1 MNRGITTGTI
11 RGGLTVTHRFAV
23 GQLVECVGSPGVGRV
38 GEISDGHA
46 RVDFFE
52 SVAVPVALSEH
63 VPLTKCRPA
72 VLGEATRVFRR
83 NPDTGD
89 WLAGRVQASAGG
101 KYYVQFPNYEFGF
114 PIPEKELRVRWD
126 RPVADPVTVLTA
138 GGHESAYFHDARI
151 PFLQDLVA
159 QRAASANTPA
169 LLSSAVELFP
179 HQIRAAL
186 TVLAD
191 PVQRYLLAD
200 EVGLGKT
207 VEAGFVIRQTLIDKP
222 DARICIVAPDVLRR
236 QWIRELSLKFFIE
249 DFPRAKISC
258 VAHENPERWAKN
270 HGSDLVVVDEAHR
283 LVHASGPDE
292 SPYRELA
299 GLAHSSTRLLLLSAT
314 PVMSHYLTQLGMLHL
329 LAPDLYRWTDRDAFE
344 DKYRLRSKL
353 ADCVFALDSEY
364 TYLLPSA
371 ITRIREL
378 LPPEDKRF
386 AELSRLVLD
395 LLADDD
401 ELLSSADALEL
412 KARTEALRAHIS
424 EAYRLHRRVIR
435 HRRHTVLHDDPDA
448 EFLPYAVRGRQDP
461 EAIVIGSEAH
471 DLTQLILSDWRSQV
485 WDHLLDNGLEE
496 YKPAYSM
503 ILGIL
508 VSRGTVLPHDLQDAL
523 EWRVTKDENAAT
535 RASLSERERVL
546 LTEPDLFD
554 FERTILDELRS
565 RSAGPTTDSV
575 EHLDDLINAMLPT
588 LRGSHRVVLF
598 CGPGSLAG
606 SLADRLAQRFK
617 KLAVYEHSRRL
628 DMDASD
634 EAVSAWS
641 AIDQTGSRVLVVDDS
656 AEDGLNL
663 QTADAIVHV
672 RLPWSPNQLEQRL
685 GRVDRYQAVHRGP
698 MTPALQYRVAD
709 HDPGAS
715 FLEAWAQLLTR
726 GFRVFS
732 DSVSTLQDAI
742 SEGLNEVWTA
752 ALEYGPEGLQAKAEQ
767 VHKELQTAQQEI
779 DKMDMLEAI
788 HETSTEGRDIAE
800 SVLAIEEHWRGM
812 REAML
817 RYVADEGGIKLRH
830 VDRTVDGCANVVFDP
845 WQSRPLID
853 PRQWQ
858 AARAQLPGAAV
869 QGAFNRSAAL
879 RAPGTRLFRTGNQLV
894 DVLAQAIYLD
904 DRGQAS
910 AFRRIDDRYHG
921 DPTAYFGFD
930 YLVEADLTSAL
941 DLVRGHADALT
952 ALRRQADR
960 LLPPFTLKVWIQ
972 AGASSPISD
981 ERALGWLNRAYDNSR
996 DHNYNMSTTSELLE
1010 IFGGWD
1016 RYRSAADLAARTA
1029 RDHLSEVTDLAQKCG
1044 RAQEQSRLHAAVSMA
1059 QAQTRQAAGHLVGDA
1074 ESLLTDT
1081 AVVNALIEDLSQP
1094 SVKVIAATCIIRA
1107 GREVRRDSK

>member
-1 MNRGITTGTI
+1 MTR
-11 RGGLTVTHRFAV
+11 RFAV
-23 GQLVECVGSPGVGRV
+23 GQLVEYAGSPGVGRV
-38 GEISDGHA
+38 SEVGDGYA

-52 SVAVPVALSEH
+52 SVAVPVACSEH
-63 VPLTKCRPA
+63 VPLAKCHPA
-72 VLGEATRVFRR
+72 VLGEATRVYRR

-89 WLAGRVQASAGG
+89 WLAGRIQAAVGG

-114 PIPEKELRVRWD
+114 PIPESELRVRWD
-126 RPVADPVTVLTA
+126 RPVADPVAVLTA
-138 GGHESAYFHDARI
+138 GGHESAFFHDARI

-207 VEAGFVIRQTLIDKP
+207 VEAGYVIRQTLIDKP
-222 DARICIVAPDVLRR
+222 NARICIVAPDVLRR

-249 DFPRAKISC
+249 DFPRATIGC
-258 VAHENPERWAKN
+258 VAHENPERWTKH

-283 LVHASGPDE
+283 LVHVSGPDE

-344 DKYRLRSKL
+344 DKYRRRSQL

-371 ITRIREL
+371 IARIREL
-378 LPPEDKRF
+378 LPPEDDRF

-395 LLADDD
+395 LLDDDD
-401 ELLSSADALEL
+401 ELLAGADALEL
-412 KARTEALRAHIS
+412 KVRTEALRAHIS

-448 EFLPYAVRGRQDP
+448 AFLPYEVRGRQDP
-461 EAIVIGSEAH
+461 ERIVIGSEAH
-471 DLTQLILSDWRSQV
+471 DLTQSVLSDWRSQV

-496 YKPAYSM
+496 HKTAYG
-503 ILGIL
+503 IVLGIL
-508 VSRGTVLPHDLQDAL
+508 VSRGSAVPGDLQDAL
-523 EWRVTKDENAAT
+523 VWRVTRDEGAAT
-535 RASLSERERVL
+535 RAGLSERERVL
-546 LTEPDLFD
+546 LVEPDLFD
-554 FERTILDELRS
+554 FERTILDEFRS
-565 RSAGPTTDSV
+565 RSEDAATDTV
-575 EHLDDLINAMLPT
+575 EHLDDLINAILPA
-588 LRGSHRVVLF
+588 LQRSHRVVLF

-617 KLAVYEHSRRL
+617 KLAVHEHTRRR

-641 AIDQTGSRVLVVDDS
+641 AITQTGNRVLLVDDS

-663 QTADAIVHV
+663 QAADAIVHV

-685 GRVDRYQAVHRGP
+685 GRVDRYQAVRRGP
-698 MTPALQYRVAD
+698 ITPALQYRLAD

-715 FLEAWAQLLTR
+715 FHEAWAQLLAQ

-742 SEGLNEVWTA
+742 AAGLNEVWTA
-752 ALEYGPEGLQAKAEQ
+752 AFEYGPEGLQANAEQ
-767 VHKELQTAQQEI
+767 IRKELQTAQQEI

-800 SVLAIEEHWRGM
+800 SVLAIEEQWRGM
-812 REAML
+812 RDAML
-817 RYVADEGGIKLRH
+817 GYVSDEGGIKLRH
-830 VDRTVDGCANVVFDP
+830 VDRTVDGCAQLLFNP
-845 WQSRPLID
+845 SQSRPLLD
-853 PRQWQ
+853 PRQWRT
-858 AARAQLPGAAV
+858 ARAQLSPAMV
-869 QGAFNRSAAL
+869 QGAFNRSTAL
-879 RAPGTRLFRTGNQLV
+879 RAPGTRLFRAGNQLV

-910 AFRRIDDRYHG
+910 AFRRIDANYHG
-921 DPTAYFGFD
+921 DPIAYFGFD
-930 YLVEADLTSAL
+930 YLVEADLSSAL
-941 DLVRGHADALT
+941 DLVKDHADAVT

-960 LLPPFTLKVWIQ
+960 LLAPFTLKVWIQ

-981 ERALGWLNRAYDNSR
+981 GQPLGWLNRAYDNSR
-996 DHNYNMSTTSELLE
+996 DHNYNLTTTSELLE
-1010 IFGGWD
+1010 VFGGWD
-1016 RYRSAADLAARTA
+1016 RYRNAADLAGRSARA
-1029 RDHLSEVTDLAQKCG
+1029 NLSKVTDLARKCVQ
-1044 RAQEQSRLHAAVSMA
+1044 AQEQSRLHVAVSMA

-1081 AVVNALIEDLSQP
+1081 AMASALIEDLSQP

-1107 GREVRRDSK
+1107 GREVRSDSK